1 MTSELARLAE
11 RIRLEMNDLE
21 IIVDRAVTGVIR
33 AKQYQD
39 DIYLDGVALNLHAF
53 YTGIERLFE
62 KIAAHVD
69 GQLPQG
75 ANWHKVLLIQM
86 GREVP
91 GLRPAVISDEIH
103 VFLDEYRGFRHV
115 VRNIYTYKF
124 DPLRIDIL
132 VRNAKQLF
140 EQLKREMLA
149 FADFLDFL
157 ANQTPSR
164 SR

>member
-1 MTSELARLAE
+1 MTTELPRLAE
-11 RIRLEMNDLE
+11 RIRLEMADLE
-21 IIVDRAVTGVIR
+21 LTLDCVATGVIR

-39 DIYLDGVALNLHAF
+39 DIYLDAIALNLHAF
-53 YTGIERLFE
+53 YTGMERLFE
-62 KIAAHVD
+62 KIAVVVD

-75 ANWHKVLLIQM
+75 ANWHKVLLMQM
-86 GREVP
+86 GRDVP
-91 GLRPAVISDEIH
+91 GLRPAVISEEIF

-124 DPLRIDIL
+124 DPIRIDTL
-132 VRNAKQLF
+132 AQNAKHLF

-157 ANQTPSR
+157 ANQTS
-164 SR
+164 SKSW

>member
-1 MTSELARLAE
+1 MLAE
-11 RIRLEMNDLE
+11 RIRLEMTDLE
-21 IIVDRAVTGVIR
+21 LTVDRATSGVIR

-39 DIYLDGVALNLHAF
+39 DIYLDGIALNLHAF
-53 YTGIERLFE
+53 YTGMERLFE
-62 KIAAHVD
+62 KIAVGVD

-86 GREVP
+86 GRDVP
-91 GLRPAVISDEIH
+91 GLRPAVISEEIH

-124 DPLRIDIL
+124 DPVRIDTL
-132 VRNAKQLF
+132 ARNAKHLF

-157 ANQTPSR
+157 ANQTPSK